1 VTAALHQRL
10 GVTQAQVQQ
19 VDLLQGTAL
28 PEANTLFD
36 QAFARAQ
43 TDANEAQVLLAAA
56 LLSQAR
62 QTAEGRL
69 SAALSLL
76 AKLVANA
83 DPMYTLGPTGAEFRE
98 HSMPNGWRYTAQS
111 WQRLRYA
118 WREPRGLKDILGV
131 DPNDPIADALDEI
144 TRLSPAEP
152 EPVSVAIQ
160 EQFPPPRIGF
170 AITIVGLGISFWG
183 ISRTWSREKELERE
197 VRRAKRTKR

>member
-1 VTAALHQRL
+1 MTALHQRL
-10 GVTQAQVQQ
+10 GVTQAQVKE

-28 PEANTLFD
+28 PDADTLFD

-43 TDANEAQVLLAAA
+43 IDALQAQTLLAAA
-56 LLSQAR
+56 LLAQGR

-69 SAALSLL
+69 SVALVLL
-76 AKLVANA
+76 AKLVARA
-83 DPMYTLGPTGAEFRE
+83 DPMYTLGPTGTPIRE
-98 HSMPNGWRYTAQS
+98 RVMPNGWRYTAQS

-118 WREPRGLKDILGV
+118 WREPDGLRALLGV
-131 DPNDPIADALDEI
+131 ESGDPIGDTLDEV

-170 AITIVGLGISFWG
+170 AITMIGLGVSFWG
-183 ISRTWSREKELERE
+183 INRALTREAKLEAQM
-197 VRRAKRTKR
+197 RRMGRRKK